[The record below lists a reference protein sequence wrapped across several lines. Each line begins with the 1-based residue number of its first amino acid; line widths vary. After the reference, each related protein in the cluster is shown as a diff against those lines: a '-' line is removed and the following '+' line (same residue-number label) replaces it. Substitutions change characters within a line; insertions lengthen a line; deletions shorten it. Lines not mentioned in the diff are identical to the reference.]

1 MKTFHEALKMLVL
14 VSIMFMTLAELIASE
29 GFALWAQG
37 PSGQSPRQ
45 LVEEAWQVINQDFL
59 DPTYNHH
66 EWLKTRHEILSKH
79 YASTS
84 DAYTAIAA
92 MLRQLDD
99 PQTRLMGSAEL
110 NSTMQELTGELAD
123 IGLADSWVTQDQN
136 TGELEIGHLI
146 ADSPAL
152 KAGLRPHDVVAAI
165 GGMPTTKLSRDEAF
179 MRLRGQPGT
188 PVRLTVRRGS
198 ASFAVSV
205 VRQVLTLRTV
215 RGFARSEHGRI
226 VGYIAL
232 SQFAAKSA
240 DEMRHA
246 VMDLLNR
253 KAEGFVLDLRNNPGG
268 FVPASRE
275 IASFFLGKKPLY
287 YSVDRTGSSR
297 EVVATG
303 SQLTVKPLVV
313 LVNAATASAAE
324 ILAGA
329 LKDNRRALLVGS
341 TTFGQGLVHSVHT
354 LSDGSG
360 LVIAVARFKT
370 PAGREVQGKGIE
382 PDHVVDDFNTD
393 LNPTEV
399 ATARDTQYTE
409 GITVLLQVGNPTGTL
424 GARERRWER

>member
-123 IGLADSWVTQDQN
+123 IGLADPWVTQDQN

-165 GGMPTTKLSRDEAF
+165 GGMPTNKLSRDEAF
-179 MRLRGQPGT
+179 MRLRGLPGT
-188 PVRLTVRRGS
+188 PVRLLCAAAARVSPS
-198 ASFAVSV
+198 ASYVRFSLCERSV
-205 VRQVLTLRTV
+205 
-215 RGFARSEHGRI
+215 
-226 VGYIAL
+226 AL
-232 SQFAAKSA
+232 QGASTGELSA
-240 DEMRHA
+240 IS
-246 VMDLLNR
+246 L
-253 KAEGFVLDLRNNPGG
+253 
-268 FVPASRE
+268 
-275 IASFFLGKKPLY
+275 
-287 YSVDRTGSSR
+287 
-297 EVVATG
+297 
-303 SQLTVKPLVV
+303 
-313 LVNAATASAAE
+313 
-324 ILAGA
+324 
-329 LKDNRRALLVGS
+329 
-341 TTFGQGLVHSVHT
+341 
-354 LSDGSG
+354 
-360 LVIAVARFKT
+360 
-370 PAGREVQGKGIE
+370 
-382 PDHVVDDFNTD
+382 
-393 LNPTEV
+393 
-399 ATARDTQYTE
+399 
-409 GITVLLQVGNPTGTL
+409 
-424 GARERRWER
+424 

>member
-1 MKTFHEALKMLVL
+1 MKTFHEALKMLVRI
-14 VSIMFMTLAELIASE
+14 SMMFMTLAGLIASE
-29 GFALWAQG
+29 GFALRAQG

-66 EWLKTRHEILSKH
+66 DWLKTRHKILSKQ

-99 PQTRLMGSAEL
+99 PQTRLMDPAVL

-123 IGLADSWVTQDQN
+123 IGFADPWLTQDQK

-152 KAGLRPHDVVAAI
+152 KAGLRPRDVIAAI
-165 GGMPTTKLSRDEAF
+165 DGTPTAKLSRDEAF
-179 MRLRGQPGT
+179 MRIRGQQGT
-188 PVRLTVRRGS
+188 PVRLTVRRS
-198 ASFAVSV
+198 NATFDVSV
-205 VRQVLTLRTV
+205 VREVLTLRTV

-268 FVPASRE
+268 
-275 IASFFLGKKPLY
+275 
-287 YSVDRTGSSR
+287 
-297 EVVATG
+297 VATG
-303 SQLTVKPLVV
+303 SQLTDKPLVV

-360 LVIAVARFKT
+360 LVVAVAYFKT
-370 PAGREVQGKGIE
+370 PAGRAVHRQGIE
-382 PDHVVDDFNTD
+382 PDLTVEVAEQV
-393 LNPTEV
+393 LIPSEV
-399 ATARDTQYTE
+399 ATPKDVQYE
-409 GITVLLQVGNPTGTL
+409 KAVEELLRHANS
-424 GARERRWER
+424 